1 MKQDI
6 SDFRTHLLV
15 IDDDTGIRNL
25 LRKYLFE
32 NGYLV
37 SIAENAIDA
46 EKLLEN
52 IKFDLI
58 ISDKMMPEKD
68 GIEFVKDIRNLNNNT
83 PVIMLTAMGDIDNK
97 ILGFENGVDDY
108 IAKPFEPREL
118 LYRIANIIKRSR
130 QNNFDIVSF
139 GNFSFDKKTD
149 VLKKDGDII
158 ELTSE
163 QQKIMNLF
171 LCNINKEIS
180 REEFIK
186 KLGYSDERSVD
197 VAIARIRKKIEDKDA
212 KYIVTIRNKGYKFSI

>member
-139 GNFSFDKKTD
+139 GNFSFDK
-149 VLKKDGDII
+149 I
-158 ELTSE
+158 
-163 QQKIMNLF
+163 
-171 LCNINKEIS
+171 
-180 REEFIK
+180 
-186 KLGYSDERSVD
+186 
-197 VAIARIRKKIEDKDA
+197 AI
-212 KYIVTIRNKGYKFSI
+212 